1 MKKLFSILFLI
12 GFVFAFSVQSNAQY
26 GSSASPLLVKT
37 NFEYTVYGSATDT
50 IGAVPTK
57 YYYFNVIPNG
67 AYIQPY
73 ATATNV
79 SGTSSVL
86 TTWQESFDN
95 VTWITRDTITVN
107 TSTMKKKGTAYE
119 TYAPYN
125 RVMSK
130 GTGTQVTK
138 IKYYFSVK
146 FK

>member
-12 GFVFAFSVQSNAQY
+12 GFVFAFSMQSNAQY
-26 GSSASPLLVKT
+26 GSSASPLPIKV
-37 NFEYTVYGSATDT
+37 NFLHTIYGAATDT

-57 YYYFNVIPNG
+57 YYYFNISPNG
-67 AYIQPY
+67 AYVQAY

-95 VTWITRDTITVN
+95 ITWITRDTVTVN
-107 TSTMKKKGTAYE
+107 TSTLKKKGTAYE
-119 TYAPYN
+119 TYAPYH

-138 IKYYFSVK
+138 MKYFISVK